1 LGPRE
6 GRVRSEAEWIIQGG
20 IHMAV
25 EKVVTWSKEDGV
37 AVIVIDNPP
46 VNTLSSAVI
55 EQLETVAGE
64 VDRDGEV
71 VAVIITGAGNKAFVA
86 GGNIKEFP
94 EWMNKGMEYAE
105 ARSLWLQHPLNK
117 MDQLSK
123 PTIAAINGFALG
135 GGCELALACDLR
147 IAEEQVLIGLPEIKL
162 GLFPGAGGTQ
172 RLPRLIGEGKA
183 KEMMFTGEPVTAKEA
198 KHIGL
203 VNEVVPQGQALA
215 KAKELAR
222 RISLYSLPA
231 LSLMKKAIHKGSS
244 LPLEEGLKVEANYFG
259 EVFQTEDI
267 REGVEAFIEKRTP
280 KFIHR

>member
-1 LGPRE
+1 M
-6 GRVRSEAEWIIQGG
+6 VT
-20 IHMAV
+20 
-25 EKVVTWSKEDGV
+25 EKVVTWYKEDGV

-46 VNTLSSAVI
+46 VNTLNAAVI
-55 EQLETVAGE
+55 EQLGAV
-64 VDRDGEV
+64 VDDVDQDGEV
-71 VAVIITGAGNKAFVA
+71 VAAIITGAGKKAFVA

-94 EWMNKGMEYAE
+94 EWMRRGAEYAE
-105 ARSLWLQHPLNK
+105 RRSLWLQHPLNK

-172 RLPRLIGEGKA
+172 RLPRLIGTGKA
-183 KEMMFTGEPVTAKEA
+183 KEMMFTGEPVTANEA

-203 VNEVVPQGQALA
+203 VNKVVPQGQAVE

-222 RISLYSLPA
+222 HISRNSLPA
-231 LSLMKKAIHKGSS
+231 LSLMKKAINEGIS
-244 LPLEEGLKVEANYFG
+244 LSLEEGLKIEANYFG
-259 EVFQTEDI
+259 EVFQTADI
-267 REGVEAFIEKRTP
+267 SEGVEAFIEKRTP
-280 KFIHR
+280 KFVHR